1 MTIKSFPLYIICMTT
16 KEYIEIYDRCPNEYN
31 PYEGSEKDLEDM
43 RSFNKELIRK
53 YPWIEPRNNWSGK
66 KISVCAG
73 PDGEEGFWPGDPKLH
88 PEYNYEYTVLDDM
101 PEGWRIAF
109 GDQMCEEIDQELRR
123 FDYQDKYEITE
134 IKEKYGSLRWYDN
147 GTPYKLSDEPAKEF
161 EIHGFDVLERNWDP
175 NKYVLRSLWSDHY
188 INPFDNNVD
197 MTREEIDKYNKDAI
211 HHYALYEIIDEC
223 RVQDIIDKYTE
234 LSRNICINCGKPAE
248 WMSKGWISP
257 YCTDCAKEM
266 MKGSEYNLRDSFTP
280 ID

>member
-1 MTIKSFPLYIICMTT
+1 MYMTT
-16 KEYIEIYDRCPNEYN
+16 KEYLEIYHKYPAEDNQYPGWEN
-31 PYEGSEKDLEDM
+31 DLNAIKE
-43 RSFNKELIRK
+43 FNRELIRK
-53 YPWIEPRNNWSGK
+53 YPWLEPHNDWSGK

-109 GDQMCEEIDQELRR
+109 GDLMCEEIDHELRR
-123 FDYQDKYEITE
+123 FDYEDKYEITE

-147 GTPYKLSDEPAKEF
+147 GTPYKLSEKPAKEF
-161 EIHGFDVLERNWDP
+161 EIHRSDVLKRDWDSD
-175 NKYVLRSLWSDHY
+175 KYALRDLWSDHY
-188 INPFDNNVD
+188 ISPFDNNVD
-197 MTREEIDKYNKDAI
+197 MTQEEIDKYNKDAI

-223 RVQDIIDKYTE
+223 RVQNIIDKYTE

-257 YCTDCAKEM
+257 YCTDCANKSLEH
-266 MKGSEYNLRDSFTP
+266 KNDAIEDNFTK
-280 ID
+280 IEEEQN

>member
-1 MTIKSFPLYIICMTT
+1 MTT
-16 KEYIEIYDRCPNEYN
+16 KEYIEIYHKCPEKDHQ
-31 PYEGSEKDLEDM
+31 YEGWEKDLEAM
-43 RSFNKELIRK
+43 RNFNKELIRK
-53 YPWIEPRNNWSGK
+53 YPWLEPRNNWSGK
-66 KISVCAG
+66 RISVCAG
-73 PDGEEGFWPGDPKLH
+73 HDGEEGFWPGDPKLH

-109 GDQMCEEIDQELRR
+109 GDLMCEEIDHELRR

-147 GTPYKLSDEPAKEF
+147 GTPYKLSEKPAKEF

-175 NKYVLRSLWSDHY
+175 NRYVLRSLWSDHY

-197 MTREEIDKYNKDAI
+197 MTQEEMDKYNKDAI

-234 LSRNICINCGKPAE
+234 LSRNICINCGKPAKY
-248 WMSKGWISP
+248 MSKGWISP
-257 YCTDCAKEM
+257 YCEDCAKEM